1 VAKYKKCPRCELNY
15 IKVEE
20 DYCAVCKTEM
30 KLAPEDSLSDDMEL
44 CPVCGQNFVSVDQVM
59 CDECAKKRTLDDVVD
74 ESDDDLQSR
83 SSKDDWDE
91 ETKALDSIEEES
103 KNAPVD
109 DDIEVVN
116 FSDLDEDDDEDDDW
130 GDDDGDSSVDHFED
144 DDDFDYSDLDD
155 DDFED
160 SDDDDVDDDDDDYE
174 DDFLGKKK

>member
-1 VAKYKKCPRCELNY
+1 MAKYKKCPRCELNY

-74 ESDDDLQSR
+74 EGDNDLQSR

-116 FSDLDEDDDEDDDW
+116 FSDLDEDDDEFFTTDDTF
-130 GDDDGDSSVDHFED
+130 VDHYEEFEATRINNNPQVIKIELNPD
-144 DDDFDYSDLDD
+144 GTVKSIHRGLR
-155 DDFED
+155 
-160 SDDDDVDDDDDDYE
+160 
-174 DDFLGKKK
+174 K